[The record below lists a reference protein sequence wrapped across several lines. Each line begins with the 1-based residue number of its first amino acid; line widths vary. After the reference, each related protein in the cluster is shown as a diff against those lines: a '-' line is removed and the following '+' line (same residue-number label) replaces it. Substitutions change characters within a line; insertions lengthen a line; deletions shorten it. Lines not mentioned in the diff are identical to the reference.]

1 MSELEDGEERRS
13 RHDAAIVALMDS
25 LQPDQANKISQYYS
39 RRHEL
44 DSMEGYEVGERYTDA
59 LYICMTLSKNK

>member
-13 RHDAAIVALMDS
+13 RHDTTIALDS

-39 RRHEL
+39 RQHEL
-44 DSMEGYEVGERYTDA
+44 DSMEGYEMGERYMDA
-59 LYICMTLSKNK
+59 LYICMILSKNK